1 MKAGAILAT
10 GDQPPFLFEAAP
22 LLFAVGVMGLRG
34 RLSNS
39 RGIFPTSA
47 VVLAAL
53 GGLATIAA
61 LITTDGGTAATS
73 EEDFSPL
80 IFVSF
85 VSTFIA
91 LLLIG
96 VATWRERALTPR
108 WQLYPVALFISFV
121 PLMVVGG
128 ALESVNERLLEVPLL
143 IIGVGWIILG
153 YAIVRRDAH
162 AVRDDFFSVP

>member
-10 GDQPPFLFEAAP
+10 GNQPPFLFEVAP

-39 RGIFPTSA
+39 RGILPISG

-53 GGLATIAA
+53 GALATIAA
-61 LITTDGGTAATS
+61 LITTDGGTAATN

-85 VSTFIA
+85 VATFIA

-108 WQLYPVALFISFV
+108 WHLAPWLCSSVSF
-121 PLMVVGG
+121 L
-128 ALESVNERLLEVPLL
+128 
-143 IIGVGWIILG
+143 
-153 YAIVRRDAH
+153 
-162 AVRDDFFSVP
+162 

>member
-1 MKAGAILAT
+1 MDPRVGGIAAALGGGCWIVKAGAILAT
-10 GDQPPFLFEAAP
+10 GNQPPFLFEVAP

-39 RGIFPTSA
+39 RGILPISG

-53 GGLATIAA
+53 GALATIAA
-61 LITTDGGTAATS
+61 LITTDGGTAATN

-85 VSTFIA
+85 VATFIA

-108 WQLYPVALFISFV
+108 WHLAPWLCSSVSF
-121 PLMVVGG
+121 L
-128 ALESVNERLLEVPLL
+128 
-143 IIGVGWIILG
+143 
-153 YAIVRRDAH
+153 
-162 AVRDDFFSVP
+162 